1 MRSSPNRTVPIKNDP
16 RERGSA
22 VLLALMVA
30 LVLVFLGMGLL
41 LQTSLGLE
49 ASGTDRWVVKALYA
63 ADAGC
68 PMQMEMIRMQDLRQP
83 GAFRLR
89 DASLGR
95 ANDSSGTLAGMLE
108 GEFNVAVSNFCE
120 VQPPTPVFHEV
131 NGVLVTSSFPEFQ
144 TRHFHFR
151 SDAERAIGGL
161 AGLTHAAVAI
171 DMSAWPFHEEAFT
184 PVQQCY

>member
-1 MRSSPNRTVPIKNDP
+1 MNRTPNRAAVPAEARS

-22 VLLALMVA
+22 LLLALMVA

-49 ASGTDRWVVKALYA
+49 AAGTDRWVVKALYA

-68 PMQMEMIRMQDLRQP
+68 QMQMEMIRLDDLRQP
-83 GAFRLR
+83 GTFRLM
-89 DASLGR
+89 D
-95 ANDSSGTLAGMLE
+95 DSAIPSALNPSQGAMLQ
-108 GEFNVAVSNFCE
+108 GEFNVAVSRFCE
-120 VQPPTPVFHEV
+120 TQPATPVFHEV
-131 NGVLVTSSFPEFQ
+131 NGVMVASSFPEWQ

-161 AGLTHAAVAI
+161 AGLTHAAVEV
-171 DMSAWPFHEEAFT
+171 DMSAWSFEEERFV

>member
-1 MRSSPNRTVPIKNDP
+1 MRTQSIPNPDS

-22 VLLALMVA
+22 LLLALMVA

-49 ASGTDRWVVKALYA
+49 AAGTDRWVVKALYA

-68 PMQMEMIRMQDLRQP
+68 NLQIEMIRLGEIGQP
-83 GAFRLR
+83 ASFRLL
-89 DASLGR
+89 DDSLPSARVPGQP
-95 ANDSSGTLAGMLE
+95 ALTQ
-108 GEFNVAVSNFCE
+108 GEFAVEVSDFCE
-120 VQPPTPVFHEV
+120 TQPASPVIQEV
-131 NGVLVTSSFPEFQ
+131 NGVLVASQFPEFQ

-161 AGLTHAAVAI
+161 AGLTRAGVEVDI
-171 DMSAWPFHEEAFT
+171 SAWPFREEQFV

>member
-1 MRSSPNRTVPIKNDP
+1 
-16 RERGSA
+16 
-22 VLLALMVA
+22 MVA

-63 ADAGC
+63 ADAGVQL
-68 PMQMEMIRMQDLRQP
+68 QMEMIRLQDLRLP
-83 GAFRLR
+83 AAFRLR
-89 DASLGR
+89 DASLQ
-95 ANDSSGTLAGMLE
+95 SSRDASVGALTT

-120 VQPPTPVFHEV
+120 TQPPTPVFHEV
-131 NGVLVTSSFPEFQ
+131 NGVMVTSSFPEFQ

-161 AGLTHAAVAI
+161 AGLTRAAVAI
-171 DMSAWPFHEEAFT
+171 DMSAWPFHEEAFA